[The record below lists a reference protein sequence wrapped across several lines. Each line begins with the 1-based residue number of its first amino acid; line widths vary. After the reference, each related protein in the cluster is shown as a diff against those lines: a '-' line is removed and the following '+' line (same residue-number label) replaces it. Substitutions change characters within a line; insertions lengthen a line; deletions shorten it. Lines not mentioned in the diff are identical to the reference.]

1 MIFAPPSRVNL
12 KNRYTYYS
20 SLLRQITLLITIFE
34 RLPVSR
40 LQTVIEQTSFLL
52 ESQKEALAE
61 CSSMFE
67 GLLQSLKARV
77 GEFPMGSADAEA
89 LERIAVLVEA
99 QAARISEDATID
111 IEFLTEQLD
120 ALTKVAALNNPAQ
133 AQALLAMII
142 DEDTEVTDTETFKEE
157 VTAESESS
165 KQSLLAMINDIKD
178 AINEGSAE
186 EVAEYLESI
195 LAIEEDENL
204 EENEACCDDEECA
217 DEECGDS
224 EEGACCSG
232 GGCGSDEDGDEAG
245 CGSGCGSNGRGCGSS
260 EKGTDIFGNLK
271 DYEASMLDKTDDK
284 TQH

>member
-1 MIFAPPSRVNL
+1 MS
-12 KNRYTYYS
+12 
-20 SLLRQITLLITIFE
+20 LITIIE

-61 CSSMFE
+61 CGSMFE
-67 GLLQSLKARV
+67 GLLQSVKARV
-77 GEFPMGSADAEA
+77 AEFPIGSADAEA
-89 LERIAVLVEA
+89 LERIAVLIEA
-99 QAARISEDATID
+99 QSARISEDATID

-157 VTAESESS
+157 VAAEGESS

-195 LAIEEDENL
+195 LAIEEEGDLDEDA
-204 EENEACCDDEECA
+204 ACCDDEECT
-217 DEECGDS
+217 DEDCGAE

-232 GGCGSDEDGDEAG
+232 GGCGSDEEGEEAG
-245 CGSGCGSNGRGCGSS
+245 CGSGCGGCGSNGKGCGSS
-260 EKGTDIFGNLK
+260 NEGTDLFGNLK
-271 DYEASMLDKTDDK
+271 DYEASMLDKADDK